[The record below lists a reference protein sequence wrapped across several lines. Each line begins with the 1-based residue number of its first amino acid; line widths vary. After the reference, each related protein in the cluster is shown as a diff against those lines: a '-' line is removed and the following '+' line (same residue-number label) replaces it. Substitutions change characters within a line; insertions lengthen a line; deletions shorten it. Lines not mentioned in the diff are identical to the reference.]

1 MFKTIVV
8 ILVLG
13 QGPVHLDDELGPYA
27 TKHECFMRGAAM
39 LYFATT
45 KMPVIYANVGC
56 AEKAKEDDQDDGKDK
71 EKGEGEKIKVGV

>member
-13 QGPVHLDDELGPYA
+13 QGHITLDDSLGPYD

-39 LYFATT
+39 LHFATT
-45 KMPVIYANVGC
+45 QMPVIWANVGC
-56 AEKAKEDDQDDGKDK
+56 AEKIKKDGQDNREDTEEGDK
-71 EKGEGEKIKVGV
+71 EKKIGV